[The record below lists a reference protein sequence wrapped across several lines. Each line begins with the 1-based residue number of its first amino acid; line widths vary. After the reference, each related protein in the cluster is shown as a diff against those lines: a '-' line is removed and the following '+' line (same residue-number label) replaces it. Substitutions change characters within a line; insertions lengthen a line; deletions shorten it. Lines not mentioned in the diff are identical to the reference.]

1 MSLPVSFNHEM
12 LVANAGSGKTFA
24 LTTRIIR
31 LLLAG
36 VSMDRIAAL
45 TFTRKS
51 AGEFLDEL
59 LVRLSEAASD
69 RKKLAALAESCD
81 ESELSSADCCELL
94 RHIIDHF
101 GRLGLSTIDSFFAR
115 IARQFPLE
123 SGLPEEFA
131 IADRASLASARERT
145 LAMSFALG
153 AKGDQGLTSMIEQC
167 QQISRQRGECNVFG
181 MLLDQ
186 IDTLHQQYLK
196 TPEGCTWGDSTA
208 IWSMQEPP
216 FQGAIEIGSAIDN
229 FAHEVSIS
237 NPMLSSEAL
246 ANLEVGLE
254 AMRELKP
261 GQAWSKDIQKFVDQ
275 KLISEPKDNHIRF
288 ASKKLGGWVELNPT
302 LRSSRKILTDTLFA
316 DALQQI
322 LARAKGLYA
331 FVQLYESAY
340 AKLVRSAGLISF
352 ADITALLAERASD
365 GDQVDAL
372 DWRSQ
377 VAYRIDQNFDH
388 WLLDEFQDTS
398 RAQWTILR
406 TFIDEVLMDDESRRS
421 FFYVGDTKQAIYSW
435 RGGNADLFREIFDYY
450 ENIQEGDAL
459 TDSWRSTKPVINMV
473 NSVFGSM
480 DTIADVLKLPEA
492 TLDRWRTGWNKHEV
506 APAISNNSGYA
517 TFFAVSE
524 NLEED
529 VSPQYAKVHRIIEE
543 VDPLTRGIE
552 CAVLLRQNKD
562 AAELAAYLQSSG
574 IAVVLEGKS
583 NPCIDNPFGSA
594 VLAALRAVAH
604 PSDTLSAAI
613 ARGLPC
619 ATAWGLNDLD
629 NFRKQTLQSIAEY
642 GYANTLHTL
651 IKLAG
656 FNKASEIT
664 SPSTSVA
671 VANNVRGITSSEKPH
686 VEVSFLQNRSEAI
699 LAVAENFDAANNTSA
714 DIDAFIAT
722 VESTEVQDTEATEAI
737 RIMTIHQAKGLGFDM
752 VIVSG
757 LDKTSPSRIA
767 DELVLGPDEKKPQWG
782 MLLPRK
788 DIAEADSVLSLQSER
803 LKAESRTN
811 ELCSA
816 YVALTRAK
824 RALYVISNELAKTS
838 KATHFGRHLQL
849 SLGEGWSQGDTKWY
863 EKSQ

>member
-1 MSLPVSFNHEM
+1 M

-59 LVRLSEAASD
+59 LVRLAEAASD
-69 RKKLAALAESCD
+69 RKKLAALAEACGKP
-81 ESELSSADCCELL
+81 ELSAADCCILL

-131 IADRASLASARERT
+131 IADSASLASARERA

-153 AKGDQGLTSMIEQC
+153 AKGDQGITSMIEQC
-167 QQISRQRGECNVFG
+167 QQISRKRGERNVFA

-186 IDTLHQQYLK
+186 ITALHQRFLE
-196 TPEGCTWGDSTA
+196 TPEGCTWGDSAA
-208 IWSMQEPP
+208 IWNKQPPP
-216 FQGAIEIGSAIDN
+216 FLAAVEIGSAIDN
-229 FAHEVSIS
+229 FIHEASLS
-237 NPMLSSEAL
+237 NPDLSAEAL
-246 ANLEVGLE
+246 ANLEAGLE
-254 AMRELKP
+254 AMRELNP
-261 GQAWSKDIQKFVDQ
+261 GQAWSKEIQKFVNQ
-275 KLISEPKDNHIRF
+275 KLISEPKNNHIRF
-288 ASKKLGGWVELNPT
+288 SLKKADGWVELTPR
-302 LRSSRKILTDTLFA
+302 LRSCRKILADTLFA

-352 ADITALLAERASD
+352 ADITTLLAERASD
-365 GDQVDAL
+365 GDQADAL

-398 RAQWTILR
+398 RVQWTILR
-406 TFIDEVLMDDESRRS
+406 TFIEEVLMDDDAQRS
-421 FFYVGDTKQAIYSW
+421 LFYVGDTKQAIYGW
-435 RGGNADLFREIFDYY
+435 RGGDAELFREIFDYY

-459 TDSWRSTKPVINMV
+459 TNSWRSTEPVIKMV

-480 DTIADVLKLPEA
+480 DAIAGVLKLPEA
-492 TLDRWRTGWNKHEV
+492 TLDRWRAGWNKHEV
-506 APAISNNSGYA
+506 AQAIREVSGYA
-517 TFFAVSE
+517 ALYFASE
-524 NLEED
+524 DLEED
-529 VSPQYAKVHRIIEE
+529 ILPQHAKVRRIIEE
-543 VDPLTRGIE
+543 VDPLNRDIE

-574 IAVVLEGKS
+574 IAVALEGKS
-583 NPCIDNPFGSA
+583 NPCIDNPLGSA

-604 PSDTLSAAI
+604 PSDSLSSAI

-619 ATAWGLNDLD
+619 ATAWGLNDLN

-642 GYANTLHTL
+642 GYANTLQTW
-651 IKLAG
+651 IELAG
-656 FNKASEIT
+656 FNKASQIT
-664 SPSTSVA
+664 SPTTSVS
-671 VANNVRGITSSEKPH
+671 VANNDASITTSEKPH
-686 VEVSFLQNRSEAI
+686 ADESFLQNRSEAI
-699 LAVAENFDAANNTSA
+699 LAAAENFDAANNASA
-714 DIDAFIAT
+714 GIDAFIAA
-722 VESTEVQDTEATEAI
+722 VESTEVQEAEATGAI

-757 LDKTSPSRIA
+757 LDKNSPSRIA
-767 DELVLGPDEKKPQWG
+767 DELVLGPEGNDPQWG

-788 DIAEADSVLSLQSER
+788 DIAEADPVLRRQTDR

-824 RALYVISNELAKTS
+824 RALYVISDELAETS

-849 SLGEGWSQGDTKWY
+849 SLGEGWSQGDVRWF
-863 EKSQ
+863 EKSQLS

>member
-1 MSLPVSFNHEM
+1 LNTPVSFNHEM

-31 LLLAG
+31 LLLAD

-59 LVRLSEAASD
+59 LVRLAEATSD
-69 RKKLAALAESCD
+69 SKKLAALAEACD
-81 ESELSSADCCELL
+81 KSELSATDCCELL

-131 IADRASLASARERT
+131 IADSASLASARERA

-153 AKGDQGLTSMIEQC
+153 AKGDQGITSMIEQC
-167 QQISRQRGECNVFG
+167 QQISRKSGERNVFA

-186 IDTLHQQYLK
+186 ITALHQRFLE
-196 TPEGCTWGDSTA
+196 TPEGCTWGDSAA
-208 IWSMQEPP
+208 IWNKQPPP
-216 FQGAIEIGSAIDN
+216 FLAAAEIGSAIDD
-229 FAHEVSIS
+229 FIHEASLS
-237 NPMLSSEAL
+237 NPDLSAEAL
-246 ANLEVGLE
+246 ANLEAGLE
-254 AMRELKP
+254 AMRELNP
-261 GQAWSKDIQKFVDQ
+261 GQAWSKEIQKFVNQ
-275 KLISEPKDNHIRF
+275 KLISEPKNNHIRF
-288 ASKKLGGWVELNPT
+288 SLKKADGWVELTPR
-302 LRSSRKILTDTLFA
+302 LRSSRKILADTLFA

-322 LARAKGLYA
+322 LTRSKGLYA

-352 ADITALLAERASD
+352 ADITTLLAERASD
-365 GDQVDAL
+365 GDQADAL

-398 RAQWTILR
+398 RAQWSILR
-406 TFIDEVLMDDESRRS
+406 IFIEEVLMDDDTQRS
-421 FFYVGDTKQAIYSW
+421 LFYVGDTKQAIYGW
-435 RGGNADLFREIFDYY
+435 RGGDAELFREIFDYY
-450 ENIQEGDAL
+450 ENIHKGDAL
-459 TDSWRSTKPVINMV
+459 TNSWRSTEPVIKMV

-480 DTIADVLKLPEA
+480 DAIADDLKLPDV
-492 TLDRWRTGWNKHEV
+492 TLDRWKAGWNKHKV
-506 APAISNNSGYA
+506 AAPIRYGIGYA
-517 TFFAVSE
+517 AFCPVPKDV
-524 NLEED
+524 ED
-529 VSPQYAKVHRIIEE
+529 DALPQHDAIRQIIEE
-543 VDPLTRGIE
+543 VDPLTRSIE

-574 IAVVLEGKS
+574 IAVALEGKS
-583 NPCIDNPFGSA
+583 NPCIDNPLGSA
-594 VLAALRAVAH
+594 VLAALRAAAH
-604 PSDTLSAAI
+604 PSDSLSAAI

-619 ATAWGLNDLD
+619 ASAWGLEDLD
-629 NFRKQTLQSIAEY
+629 HFRVQTLQSIAEC
-642 GYANTLHTL
+642 GFAKTLQSW
-651 IKLAG
+651 IELAG
-656 FNKASEIT
+656 CNENEVEK
-664 SPSTSVA
+664 STSY
-671 VANNVRGITSSEKPH
+671 EKAYAG
-686 VEVSFLQNRSEAI
+686 EAFLQSRAETL
-699 LAVAENFDAANNTSA
+699 LATAENFDMGNPSGEG
-714 DIDAFIAT
+714 IDAFIGA
-722 VESTEVQDTEATEAI
+722 VESAELQEAEATGAI

-757 LDKTSPSRIA
+757 LDKTSPTRTA
-767 DELVLGPDEKKPQWG
+767 DELILGPDRKDPQWG

-788 DIAEADSVLSLQSER
+788 DIADADPVLRLQTKR
-803 LKAESRTN
+803 LEDESRLN

-824 RALYVISNELAKTS
+824 RALYVISDELAETS

-849 SLGEGWSQGDTKWY
+849 SLGEGWSQGDVKWF
-863 EKSQ
+863 EKSQLS